1 MAYDYKNIDYSKLIN
16 ISVHGSEAFKMGDIE
31 ENLRPFENNEDKRTN
46 METRDGLNVHVLVS
60 QQDFELHFAN
70 DVDDPMVTDP
80 KNPNNN
86 VQENKKSINITKHIL
101 SVFPS
106 VTVNVEGSADIN
118 NNSTYNADLAKRR
131 ADKVVQILE
140 TGPKPVKPEQIIK
153 TSTGETNSTQT
164 NESEK
169 YKDRKVTIEINYPKK
184 CE

>member
-1 MAYDYKNIDYSKLIN
+1 MTQFY
-16 ISVHGSEAFKMGDIE
+16 FKWDG
-31 ENLRPFENNEDKRTN
+31 RTGITGIIGITMIQVLLLLDVVGIFN
-46 METRDGLNVHVLVS
+46 MFFLTRAQTKEYVELGKWIILLVY
-60 QQDFELHFAN
+60 A
-70 DVDDPMVTDP
+70 
-80 KNPNNN
+80 
-86 VQENKKSINITKHIL
+86 
-101 SVFPS
+101 
-106 VTVNVEGSADIN
+106 VNVEGSADIN